1 MRTAQLSVS
10 GRSILLCHDT
20 DGLYAVENKCSHADM
35 PLACGRMRNVWIM
48 CPTDGARYDLATGE
62 ALGAPGPWPTA
73 TFTVRAVDGMIEVV
87 A

>member
-1 MRTAQLSVS
+1 
-10 GRSILLCHDT
+10 
-20 DGLYAVENKCSHADM
+20 M

>member
-1 MRTAQLSVS
+1 
-10 GRSILLCHDT
+10 
-20 DGLYAVENKCSHADM
+20 
-35 PLACGRMRNVWIM
+35 MRNVWMM

-73 TFTVRAVDGMIEVV
+73 TFTVRAVDRMIEVV